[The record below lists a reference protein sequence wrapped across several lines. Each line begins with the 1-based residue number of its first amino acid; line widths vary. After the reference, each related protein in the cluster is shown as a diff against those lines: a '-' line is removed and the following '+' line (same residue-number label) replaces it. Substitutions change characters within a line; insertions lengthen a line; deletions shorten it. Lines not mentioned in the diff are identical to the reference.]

1 LGLAFDTRVDSR
13 SRADMIAREAVT
25 RLNGDDIA
33 PETPQAKA
41 LAALLDRQRGTSLF
55 VELVERF
62 KLTDRNGELL
72 AMAIASPDSQA
83 GVEAISALLALEQTE
98 LIQSALA
105 SKDPVQAAAVTTA
118 LAASRDG
125 RAAELLLAAMNDTS
139 RDLELRRQAARGLS
153 KLQNGAQRLIR
164 MARDGELDE
173 QLRSAVAFSLH
184 SAPWGD
190 IRQEAEQLFPLPPV
204 KGDDP
209 LPSVERLVRMRG
221 DVAQGKR
228 VFDTTGTCAN
238 CHQVSGQ
245 GKQVGPDL
253 TEIGSKLS
261 REALFESI
269 LYPSAGISHSYE
281 TYVLAL
287 TTGNIVSGILVSET
301 PQAVIIRTDDAIT
314 RTFARGEI
322 EQMRQQ
328 PVSLMPADLQK
339 TMSTD
344 DLADVVAYMET
355 LRAAGQ

>member
-1 LGLAFDTRVDSR
+1 
-13 SRADMIAREAVT
+13 
-25 RLNGDDIA
+25 
-33 PETPQAKA
+33 
-41 LAALLDRQRGTSLF
+41 
-55 VELVERF
+55 
-62 KLTDRNGELL
+62 
-72 AMAIASPDSQA
+72 
-83 GVEAISALLALEQTE
+83 
-98 LIQSALA
+98 
-105 SKDPVQAAAVTTA
+105 
-118 LAASRDG
+118 
-125 RAAELLLAAMNDTS
+125 
-139 RDLELRRQAARGLS
+139 
-153 KLQNGAQRLIR
+153 
-164 MARDGELDE
+164 
-173 QLRSAVAFSLH
+173 VAFSLH